1 MRTNLQKLSTPA
13 ASPSR
18 IEDKLIGSPVQPSAG
33 PRCLW
38 SFLPSRDAVALML
51 AITVGA
57 GLLLYTAGCG
67 PTPNPQALP
76 TDAQASCTVPSATFA
91 TWFQSGSVSLNGVVN
106 PANSV
111 SFPNVPNCSFYQW
124 GEQMFMWLN
133 SPAPPTYGGG
143 GGRIFDSPTFFDV
156 SPPAADGSRT
166 FIPHTPGII
175 RAFSLR
181 AAQAGAHGLPVIIDR
196 GGEMLE
202 VQTPQNGAVPQIRNA
217 AGQLVNVAH
226 ARLGADRRP
235 ILLGPDGNVIRVQP
249 APRVQPG
256 REIRGNNALTVQKF
270 VIDGIAIFV
279 DSALNVI
286 DVEQG
291 QADGSV
297 LEAQNGSLIY
307 YATIVN
313 DVYAYF
319 TTGTKD
325 GGITPTPTQFP
336 TTQADLNS
344 ITSFASAHGK
354 TFPDP
359 NALAI
364 EIKTSW
370 VETTALANPGSYITM
385 TATIPTY
392 NTSNPA
398 LWTATNAQKTT
409 TLALVGMHVVGSTAG
424 HPEMVWATFEHF
436 ANAPRGAYTYINT
449 SNQTITV
456 QQSTAA
462 TWLFAA
468 NNSSGPFNCTHMQFI
483 SPNIGAFSPLPPCPS
498 NSTISPSD
506 TIRWKAWA
514 GASDISPNPID
525 PSTAASNTEVIAI
538 NNSVRGMI
546 PSGDLRQNY
555 IMTGATWTIF
565 GASPV
570 PAFASPTPG
579 NPGNQV
585 GTSQLSNATME
596 TYQQGVDNTSANGG
610 SNCFSCHA
618 SNTTGVSHVFAAL
631 KPLF

>member
-1 MRTNLQKLSTPA
+1 VCTDFRKPSVTTATP
-13 ASPSR
+13 SH
-18 IEDKLIGSPVQPSAG
+18 IEEKLIGRAVRFSASQ
-33 PRCLW
+33 RSIW
-38 SFLPSRDAVALML
+38 SWLRSGKAMARML
-51 AITVGA
+51 AITAGA
-57 GLLLYTAGCG
+57 SVLLYAGGCG
-67 PTPNPQALP
+67 PPNPQLLP
-76 TDAQASCTVPSATFA
+76 TDAQASCSVPSATFA

-111 SFPNVPNCSFYQW
+111 SFTNVPNCSFYQW
-124 GEQMFMWLN
+124 SEQMFMWLN
-133 SPAPPTYGGG
+133 SPTPPAYGGG

-166 FIPHTPGII
+166 FIPHTPGVI
-175 RAFSLR
+175 RSFSLR
-181 AAQAGAHGLPVIIDR
+181 AAQAGAHGLPVIVDR

-202 VQTPQNGAVPQIRNA
+202 VQTPASGTIPQVRDA
-217 AGQLVNVAH
+217 SGQLVNVAH
-226 ARLGADRRP
+226 ARLGVDRRP
-235 ILLGPDGNVIRVQP
+235 VLLAPNGSVIRLQPSPKVQ
-249 APRVQPG
+249 RG
-256 REIRGNNALTVQKF
+256 RETQGNNGFTVRKF
-270 VIDGIAIFV
+270 VIDGITILV
-279 DSALNVI
+279 DSALDVI

-319 TTGTKD
+319 ATGTKD
-325 GGITPTPTQFP
+325 GGIAPAPTQFP
-336 TTQADLNS
+336 TTQADLNK
-344 ITSFASAHGK
+344 ITTFATAHGK

-359 NALAI
+359 NALAV
-364 EIKTSW
+364 EIKTAW
-370 VETTALANPGSYITM
+370 VETTSLANPSSYITM

-398 LWTATNAQKTT
+398 QWTATNSQKTT

-424 HPEMVWATFEHF
+424 HPEMIWATFEHF
-436 ANAPRGAYTYINT
+436 ANAPRGTYSYINT

-456 QQSTAA
+456 PQNTAA
-462 TWLFAA
+462 NWLFAT
-468 NNSSGPFNCTHMQFI
+468 NNSNGPFNCTHMQFI
-483 SPNIGAFSPLPPCPS
+483 SPNISALSPAPPCPA
-498 NSTISPSD
+498 NTIISPSD
-506 TIRWKAWA
+506 TIRWKPWG
-514 GASDISPNPID
+514 GATDISPNPID

-546 PSGDLRQNY
+546 PSGDLRQDY

-565 GASPV
+565 GASPQ

-596 TYQQGVDNTSANGG
+596 TYEQGVDNTSANGG

-618 SNTTGVSHVFAAL
+618 SNTTTVSHVFGPL